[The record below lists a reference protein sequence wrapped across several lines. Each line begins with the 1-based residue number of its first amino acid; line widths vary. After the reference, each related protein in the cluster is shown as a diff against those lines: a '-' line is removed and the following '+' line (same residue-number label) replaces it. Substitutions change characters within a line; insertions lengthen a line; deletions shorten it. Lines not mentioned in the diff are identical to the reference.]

1 MVQCFWRYA
10 IFFPPYSLPLIYGII
25 ITIGPIRKPFLSKEI
40 FTLQQFRCIISW
52 DLCSDWSKQYK
63 GSDIG
68 TFGFRGGSV
77 DVDVRLTSV
86 LRGFLYTDAIVAFCH
101 IMD

>member
-1 MVQCFWRYA
+1 MP
-10 IFFPPYSLPLIYGII
+10 ISFF
-25 ITIGPIRKPFLSKEI
+25 TNGPIRKPFLSKEI

-52 DLCSDWSKQYK
+52 DLCSDWLKQYK